1 MSVRGNQRH
10 LRPAFAA
17 ASFSRGLLDL
27 CLKIENYSIPRAGHL
42 LSSTGNSMSASVTD
56 SIDRARPMLFQPFK
70 INGLTLKNRLVVP
83 PMVHYR
89 AAPGN
94 TCGSFHNVHLGRYA
108 LGGFGL
114 VFVEATAVEAV
125 GLINEHD
132 LGIWNDAQVQSF
144 KPLIAF
150 MKGEKTAIGIQLA
163 HGGRK
168 ASSQRAMD
176 GMGPLTA
183 QEIEAGAKVRQPVG
197 PTSEP
202 VAQGWLTPRQ
212 LTADECRA
220 MVRTWAQAARNA
232 VKAGF
237 DVIEIH
243 TAHGYLLASFLSPIS
258 NTRNDDYGGD
268 RAGRMRLPLEIVEA
282 VRREMPDTMPLFVR
296 VSAVDGAE
304 DGWNLDDTVAFAQ
317 ELKARG
323 VDVIDCSS
331 GGISGSATAAQVPR
345 GLGFQV
351 PCAERVRKEVAI
363 ATMAVGIILEAQQ
376 AEAILENGRADLIAI
391 GGNPNSI
398 PTSRNTGPTI
408 SASTGSSRTGLPN
421 MDGGSRSAFEPS
433 SASPHRPESSSGRHE
448 VSITSF

>member
-1 MSVRGNQRH
+1 
-10 LRPAFAA
+10 
-17 ASFSRGLLDL
+17 
-27 CLKIENYSIPRAGHL
+27 
-42 LSSTGNSMSASVTD
+42 MSASAID
-56 SIDRARPMLFQPFK
+56 SIDCAQPMLFQPFK
-70 INGLTLKNRLVVP
+70 IGGLTLKNRLVVP

-94 TCGSFHNVHLGRYA
+94 TCGTFHNVHLGRYA

-114 VFVEATAVEAV
+114 VFVEATAVEEV

-150 MKGEKTAIGIQLA
+150 MKGEGAAIGIQLA

-183 QEIEAGAKVRQPVG
+183 REIEAGAKVWQPVG
-197 PTSEP
+197 PTGEP
-202 VAQGWLTPRQ
+202 VAPGWLTPRQ
-212 LTADECRA
+212 LTAEECRA
-220 MVRTWAQAARNA
+220 MVRTWANAARNA

-237 DVIEIH
+237 DAIEIH

-258 NTRNDDYGGD
+258 NTRNDEYGGD

-282 VRREMPDTMPLFVR
+282 VRREMPVTMPLFVR
-296 VSAVDGAE
+296 VSAVDGAR
-304 DGWNLDDTVAFAQ
+304 DGWSLDDTVVFAL

-351 PCAERVRKEVAI
+351 PYAERVRNEVGI

-376 AEAILENGRADLIAI
+376 AEAILKNGQADLIAI
-391 GGNPNSI
+391 GRQSQFDPNI
-398 PTSRNTGPTI
+398 AQHWAHDLGINRKFEEG
-408 SASTGSSRTGLPN
+408 RPN
-421 MDGGSRSAFEPS
+421 LDGGSRSEFEPS
-433 SASPHRPESSSGRHE
+433 RDSPPRPGSSSARHE
-448 VSITSF
+448 VCPLQ